1 MSNVENDD
9 ESDLREQLRRAQEAL
24 QRSERFALAGRFSGA
39 IMHEINNPLEAI
51 ANLVYLIKL
60 EAHDPERVKCYVQQA
75 EEQLELVRT
84 IARQT
89 LSFYREQRTSQ
100 DVDLVALLES
110 ALRIHTK
117 YLLEKQVD
125 IQRRLPE
132 TLRIRGNSG
141 ELLQVLSNLIV
152 NALEALSHRGR
163 LYLRAWSSNEE
174 VHITIADNGC
184 GIPEEFRG
192 DLFVPFHTSKSEAGT
207 GLGLWLS
214 KGLVEKHPGR
224 IRWRTSVRPGRSG
237 TAFRISLTTSKA
249 LRKIHAKL
257 TVA

>member
-1 MSNVENDD
+1 MKAGKNRTLLE
-9 ESDLREQLRRAQEAL
+9 LQEQLKQTEEAL
-24 QRSERFALAGRFSGA
+24 QRSERLALAGRFSGA

-51 ANLVYLIKL
+51 TNLVYLAKL
-60 EAHDPERVKCYVQQA
+60 EAHDSERVKRYAQQA

-100 DVDLVALLES
+100 VVDLVELLQ
-110 ALRIHTK
+110 AAIRIHTR

-132 TLRIRGNSG
+132 KLVILGNTG

-152 NALEALSHRGR
+152 NALEALSHRGK
-163 LYLRAWSSNEE
+163 LYLRLRVSKGEA
-174 VHITIADNGC
+174 HIMVADNGC
-184 GIPEEFRG
+184 GIPLAFRG
-192 DLFVPFHTSKSEAGT
+192 ELFTPFHTSKREAGT

-214 KGLVEKHPGR
+214 KALIEKHSGR
-224 IRWRTSVRPGRSG
+224 IRWRTSDRPGRSG
-237 TAFRISLTTSKA
+237 TAFRISLA
-249 LRKIHAKL
+249 A
-257 TVA
+257 